1 MSRLRELTRDYEVQ
15 TRGHHFIFFCKYF
28 HGRHATVKISPLWQL
43 NKPTKRASQE
53 STPCE
58 NLPTQSLWK
67 FLRTWGRES
76 WSLLSCQTAA
86 SDMKR
91 SEGRLFDRPLIIAG
105 HICSAT
111 RNERRT
117 KRWGKKGRVLSS
129 RERGET
135 SKIAQGCLLVG
146 FHLPRYQ
153 KFLKYQG

>member
-1 MSRLRELTRDYEVQ
+1 MRNASVAFSLASGGIHKPFDRTTELFD
-15 TRGHHFIFFCKYF
+15 
-28 HGRHATVKISPLWQL
+28 GRHARCNSKNVTLSQWNKTTKLVSQPHPKISQPNL
-43 NKPTKRASQE
+43 R
-53 STPCE
+53 E
-58 NLPTQSLWK
+58 NSSGLEVGSRSLPS
-67 FLRTWGRES
+67 F
-76 WSLLSCQTAA
+76 QTA

-153 KFLKYQG
+153 KFLKYQGKC